1 MKRQPIKH
9 QLDGLIALLLF
20 GVFAV
25 CVLSVLL
32 TGAQAYR
39 RLTQRDQNTY
49 SRRTCTQ
56 YMAARIRQADCLDG
70 VAVEDFGGTPAL
82 VLAGAPGTEEYIT
95 RVYYYDGWIME
106 LYADR
111 TAPLEPADG
120 EQIMRSDGMELSLTE
135 DGLLTIRVSDASG
148 AENTLTLALRSGR
161 EGAAA

>member
-49 SRRTCTQ
+49 SRRTCAQ
-56 YMAARIRQADCLDG
+56 YMAARVRQADCLDG
-70 VAVEDFGGTPAL
+70 VAVEDFGGVSAL

-95 RVYYYDGWIME
+95 RVYCYDGWIME
-106 LYADR
+106 LYAGR

-120 EQIMRSDGMELSLTE
+120 EQIMRSDGMELSLE

-161 EGAAA
+161 GEGAAA